1 MRLRTER
8 LAPRERGFFRT
19 FQRSSIIAV
28 GIMLGLLLARPV
40 APFCRNFYQSHK
52 GKCKRG
58 ICSFYRQQT
67 LFRRHS
73 SSSTGTG
80 AVDTTASE
88 ENPTLE
94 WKGSSL
100 STSEFANHV
109 LIQAEEAPVPVVEA
123 VERILSGRRER
134 QPLEPITELTSEQL
148 IGMGSV
154 WFLPA
159 GAPRDPS
166 RGEKPERLSAANA
179 TSLLLEEGDYLR
191 IHHYPRRFLAC
202 ADYDWSSYVDSINNS
217 NKPGVIVAQD
227 NEKGWIVVD
236 KPAMVPV
243 HMTVD
248 NSQENVA
255 ACLQLARTPFFD
267 STNTTDEPPL
277 PPYVTTPQR
286 LDQNTSGLLVVAS
299 SKVFAAYF
307 AKLLSTKTKQQLDG
321 SNITSVDGIHKLYR
335 CLVCLQ
341 PPADEGD
348 NDADAAGDNQSPAWS
363 VNQATAQLRSF
374 VAEGT
379 IMRHYLEPSIRAPK
393 RFVKQ
398 PPEDAEGNW
407 AESLLKIRSA
417 GNVYALVG
425 NQAGRDLA
433 RALWYSPE
441 ARVEATGERIPTN
454 CQGVVEV
461 EIELLT
467 GRTHQIRGQLSAM
480 GFSLVGDA
488 QYGGAI
494 PANKTNIGSEQLALQ
509 CCELEFL
516 DPDIVAKH
524 DGTFSLNRSK
534 RWNRFRL
541 ETAWWNPLLQRYQ
554 EQTNALGEG
563 DATTAASDVHL
574 AEPTS
579 TTDIAEKKPLNPDL
593 LPPRVSLSPGK
604 HKYVLIKAEHPESDE
619 VLWFCKSASPA
630 ECGGEY
636 HGNVAQDLR
645 EWIQAAGWKVTVTGG
660 GRIDYRPAEKEA
672 VVYGFSYGFGKG
684 DHAQAAKLIQEWSD
698 GSIQAT
704 HDDSTG
710 LY

>member
-8 LAPRERGFFRT
+8 LPSRGKEFFRS
-19 FQRSSIIAV
+19 FQLSSTIAV
-28 GIMLGLLLARPV
+28 GIMLLLLLAKPS
-40 APFCRNFYQSHK
+40 APFCRNVYQSHK
-52 GKCKRG
+52 GSCKRG
-58 ICSFYRQQT
+58 ISSFYRQQT
-67 LFRRHS
+67 FFRRHS
-73 SSSTGTG
+73 SSSTTG
-80 AVDTTASE
+80 AVDTAASQV
-88 ENPTLE
+88 NPTLD

-109 LIQAEEAPVPVVEA
+109 IIQADEAPAAVAEVVER
-123 VERILSGRRER
+123 VLSGRRKH
-134 QPLEPITELTSEQL
+134 QPLDPITKMSSEQL

-154 WFLPA
+154 WYLPA
-159 GAPRDPS
+159 SAPRNPS
-166 RGEKPERLSAANA
+166 LGEKPERLSAANA
-179 TSLLLEEGDYLR
+179 TSLLLEAGDYLR
-191 IHHYPRRFLAC
+191 VHHYPRRFLAC
-202 ADYDWSSYVDSINNS
+202 ANYDWSSYVDAINDS

-255 ACLQLARTPFFD
+255 ACLQRARTPVFD
-267 STNTTDEPPL
+267 STNTTEEPPL

-299 SKVFAAYF
+299 SKPFAAYF
-307 AKLLSTKTKQQLDG
+307 AKLLSTKTKTQLDG
-321 SNITSVDGIHKLYR
+321 SNITSVDAIHKLYR

-341 PPADEGD
+341 PPGDYDGYAGPADD
-348 NDADAAGDNQSPAWS
+348 DDSPAWS
-363 VNQATAQLRSF
+363 VNQATAQLQSF
-374 VAEGT
+374 VEEGT
-379 IMRHYLEPSIRAPK
+379 ILRHYLEPSIRAPK
-393 RFVKQ
+393 RFVNE
-398 PPEDAEGNW
+398 PPPDAEGNW

-516 DPDIVAKH
+516 DPDIVQKH
-524 DGTFSLNRSK
+524 DGTVSLNRSK

-541 ETAWWNPLLQRYQ
+541 ETAWWNPLLQQYQ

-563 DATTAASDVHL
+563 DATTAADDVPL
-574 AEPTS
+574 PEPTS
-579 TTDIAEKKPLNPDL
+579 TTTIEDKRPLRSHL
-593 LPPRVSLSPGK
+593 LPVRVSLSPGK

-645 EWIQAAGWKVTVTGG
+645 EWITAAGWKVTVTGG
-660 GRIDYRPAEKEA
+660 GRIDYRPDEKQA

-684 DHAQAAKLIQEWSD
+684 DHVRAANMIKEWSD
-698 GSIQAT
+698 GSIEAT
-704 HDDSTG
+704 HDDSSG